1 MLVECNF
8 NLTRLICMRYKTPK
22 NNGACCWL
30 TLKNKCKSRNTFWH
44 VVRIKDMTC
53 YDVVVVCLHIY
64 LHKTERMTFVPCVLR
79 WELISNAGWIA
90 RHPNVA
96 WLSWAVGRNL
106 IVLVTVLHP
115 VQTSLEVED
124 SVGDVTS
131 NEIMFR

>member
-124 SVGDVTS
+124 SVGDVTK
-131 NEIMFR
+131 MK